1 MSDILQRLY
10 AAKAAAL
17 NEEKTREGYAAL
29 VERAERRRPERR
41 SLSNALRSADG
52 PAIIA
57 EIKRASPSV
66 GLIARHFDAAAIA
79 ASYEAA
85 GVDAISVLTE
95 ADHFLGDLA
104 YLDVARA
111 NSIRP
116 ILRKDFLFDPYQ
128 IAQSAA
134 YGADALLLIV
144 AGLDDETLALLAGEA
159 RRFDLDT
166 LVEVH
171 DEGELARAVAIVPS
185 VIGINNRDLRTF
197 ETDLGVTE
205 HLLPYV
211 PAGTLVV
218 SESGV
223 QEADDV
229 SRLYAG
235 GARGFLVGEA
245 LMRSEDPSAFVASLR
260 RAVERSAADVTP
272 SGAQLV

>member
-1 MSDILQRLY
+1 VSDILQRLY
-10 AAKAAAL
+10 AAKAAVL
-17 NEEKTREGYAAL
+17 REEKARESYESL

-41 SLSNALRSADG
+41 SLSSALRSADG

-57 EIKRASPSV
+57 EIKRASPSL
-66 GLIARHFDAAAIA
+66 GLIARRFDAAAIA
-79 ASYEAA
+79 AAYEGA

-128 IAQSAA
+128 IVQSAA

-144 AGLDDETLALLAGEA
+144 AGLDDATLHVLAGEA
-159 RRFDLDT
+159 RRFDLET

-171 DEGELARAVAIVPS
+171 DEDELKRALAIEPS
-185 VIGINNRDLRTF
+185 IVGINNRDLRTF

-205 HLLPYV
+205 HLLPHV
-211 PAGTLVV
+211 PVGTLVV

-223 QEADDV
+223 HEPDDV
-229 SRLYAG
+229 VRLFAG
-235 GARGFLVGEA
+235 GARGFLIGES
-245 LMRSEDPSAFVASLR
+245 LMRSEDPRAFVAALR
-260 RAVERSAADVTP
+260 RAADRSAADVTP